1 MLTQSAHAPAMDAI
15 DAAMH
20 QLARIERGA
29 KFHIQRGV
37 FHDLRRT
44 AATGLQKL
52 NVQLQVP
59 RQFWTM

>member
-1 MLTQSAHAPAMDAI
+1 LIPLSDAALEIIRSTPSTGSNYVLTQSAHAPAMDAI

-37 FHDLRRT
+37 F
-44 AATGLQKL
+44 QI
-52 NVQLQVP
+52 
-59 RQFWTM
+59 